1 VNAPAARE
9 AARDILAERRFH
21 GLGVPRPF
29 EGPLD
34 WLGDRLQP
42 IVDWVDS
49 LGTDAPGGPAALWT
63 ALAILVVLASGWGV
77 RRWIRHATAAPGRG
91 APGRTATGESPRALE
106 READAAEAAQEW
118 ERAVRLRFRAGL
130 LRLDA
135 RSVVTYRPSLTTG
148 EVAAALGSPEFARVG
163 ERFDAI
169 VYGGSPASAD
179 DAGAVRRV
187 WDAVLA

>member
-21 GLGVPRPF
+21 GIGVPRPF

-34 WLGDRLQP
+34 WLGDRLRP
-42 IVDWVDS
+42 VIDWVDS

-63 ALAILVVLASGWGV
+63 ALAVLVVLASTWVV
-77 RRWIRHATAAPGRG
+77 RRSIRHATATPGGG
-91 APGRTATGESPRALE
+91 AQGRTATGESPRALE
-106 READAAEAAQEW
+106 READAAERAHEW

-135 RSVVTYRPSLTTG
+135 RSVVAYRPSLTTG

-169 VYGGSPASAD
+169 VYGGCEATAA
-179 DAGAVRRV
+179 DAGAVRQA